1 MKMLTGLIFGLV
13 LAIGV
18 SIAFWNFTF
27 IDNTNNLE
35 EIQKEK
41 TNQSFSQKNEAQIR
55 MNRVSLLYSN
65 LNERINQTSSSID
78 NLTFQDT
85 SARLRLEYS
94 AYLLEQTESSIN
106 DLEFYLNL
114 VSEYWSDGSYEDV
127 IRVLKI
133 QEPTLLKIKDELDYI
148 EERVLN
154 ATRIEG
160 NYQKI
165 P

>member
-85 SARLRLEYS
+85 SARLSLEYS

-148 EERVLN
+148 EEIVLN

-160 NYQKI
+160 NFQKI

>member
-1 MKMLTGLIFGLV
+1 L
-13 LAIGV
+13 
-18 SIAFWNFTF
+18 S
-27 IDNTNNLE
+27 
-35 EIQKEK
+35 
-41 TNQSFSQKNEAQIR
+41 
-55 MNRVSLLYSN
+55 
-65 LNERINQTSSSID
+65 
-78 NLTFQDT
+78 
-85 SARLRLEYS
+85 LEYS

-106 DLEFYLNL
+106 GLEFYLNL
-114 VSEYWSDGSYEDV
+114 VSEYWNDGSYEDV